1 MVGQGREKFSNGNIV
16 EGSFFKNKHNGPCRK
31 KYENGDSPIMNSPN
45 VNSPLGC
52 SPNRGGPFV
61 ALYVSIISPVGPIPI
76 SLFGFELEA
85 EE

>member
-52 SPNRGGPFV
+52 SPNRGGPNDD
-61 ALYVSIISPVGPIPI
+61 VSEKER
-76 SLFGFELEA
+76 LTA
-85 EE
+85 RCR